1 MRIIAGRFK
10 GIRLAGLRSKAIR
23 PTTDRVR
30 QAIFNILG
38 PVVEGAR
45 ILELFAG
52 TGAFGFEA
60 LSRGAASAVFVD
72 RDRKAAMMVIETAKT
87 LGVEDRINVLVLDAP
102 RALKKLARSAD
113 RFKIIYLD
121 PPYATEWIA
130 RVANDPALISLLAT
144 DGVLVVERGTHTPE
158 SPLPD
163 VLHKKLSRQYGD
175 TIVEMFGL
183 DVNAGDHHA
192 S

>member
-72 RDRKAAMMVIETAKT
+72 RDRKAATMVIETAKT

-130 RVANDPALISLLAT
+130 RVANDPALIYLLAT

-158 SPLPD
+158 SRLPD

-183 DVNAGDHHA
+183 G